1 MDNKVVVSAE
11 INSSIN
17 FAMQQNYVPVIRSV
31 TVRNESEELL
41 KGLTLK
47 IRSEPRF
54 AKEYTYSIAAVAA
67 GGSVEI
73 SPVKIRLLP
82 EYLYSLTEKLAGS
95 MSIGVY
101 SGEECLCECSRD
113 VELLAFDQ
121 WSGLRV
127 MPEMITAFVTPNHPR
142 IAEIVS
148 KAGEYLQ
155 KWTGSPSFT
164 GYQTENPDNV
174 KLQMAAVYAALRAL
188 NIAYTSPLASYE
200 MLGQRIRLPHVVIGQ
215 KLGTCLDLS
224 VLYATCLEAVGL
236 YPLIG
241 FKKGHAFAG
250 CRLNEETFA
259 DCMVDDISAFEKRLV
274 KGSEELLFVECTDL
288 TAGNNIDFD
297 KAVIHGNANIDDV
310 SEFEGVVDVQRCRG
324 SGIRPIP
331 LRLDRARDVYENDG
345 SEAGFAKLN
354 EKAPKSLE
362 IRRMEDLGAG
372 EEKLTKQCVWERKLL
387 DFSLRNSLLNFRPGK
402 NSLQLMVS
410 DLSGLEDA
418 LSDGKNLRVLEA
430 PSDLTL
436 TMRSMKM
443 YDTENEKDIIE
454 SMASQEM
461 KNGRV
466 RTFLPAEELNGQLKN
481 MFRSAK
487 VSMEENGTN
496 TMFLALGFLKW
507 FESEISEKPRYSPLV
522 LVPVDIVRSLRSG
535 GYVIRS
541 RQEEARINITLL
553 EYLRQIFSIKITGLD
568 TLPEDEHGIDLPLIF
583 HTVRQAIMEKSR
595 WNLVDM
601 AFIGLFSFG
610 QFVMWNDIRNR
621 ADELKQNKVVSSLMD
636 GKMNWTPEELPFD
649 AKNVESVFKPADLAV
664 PLSADSS
671 QLVAVAA
678 ASGKRSFV
686 LHGPPGTGKSQT
698 ITNMIANAL
707 YNGKTVLF
715 AAEKMAALS
724 VVQKRLAAIGLDPFC
739 LELHSNKTSK
749 NVVLSQLNKALE
761 VGRIKA
767 PEEHQ
772 AVADRLYNIRT
783 EFNNAIAALHKKR
796 EYGCSVYEAIERY
809 EAKVKYKGR
818 ISLDRSFTE
827 AVTERN
833 ADNFSEAVRR
843 FAVAAAETGPYEQA
857 PWKGCTLD
865 EYSLELRDDLEGKL
879 RETLI
884 VSEKAQRAADILTG
898 TIGIAERS
906 RKVLEELIAIRK
918 AASQDDSAQI
928 FPAVALS
935 DNGEM
940 TAKRINEC
948 CAVGE
953 KYNLQYSSLMQDYDE
968 SVLSYNTADASM
980 RLRQSEASWILAK
993 SMGLNKLVKELRLYS
1008 KNPNAITKEKLSGEY
1023 DRINSVLALQQEIG
1037 AFSQEMTG
1045 YIGGAFSG
1053 VKSDWT
1059 YIRRAVSYSLTI
1071 KTAIDSA
1078 DHSRKAKYME
1088 GVFYLIKDKS
1098 AAAAGA
1104 DIASFFKLQE
1114 FMLEKYRIQLST
1126 PLEMGK
1132 DHIAEYIERLNG
1144 YSENMDLLK
1153 AWTAMQEEKNRLLNF
1168 GLACVY
1174 NAWEKGTL
1182 KESEL
1187 SDAYEANLYFAL
1199 ILKTLRSDAVLKS
1212 FRGSRFEDTIKQ
1224 YKELT
1229 DRFRMLTI
1237 NELVAR
1243 LSANVPAGAGNGAAS
1258 SEIGI
1263 LKKAIKSNGRMMS
1276 IRKLFDQIP
1285 NLLRKLCPCMLM
1297 SPISVAQYIDPSF
1310 PKFDL
1315 VIFDEASQLPTSEAV
1330 GTIARGENVIVV
1342 GDPNQLPPT
1351 NFFSTTHSDEDNME
1365 LEDLESLLDDCL
1377 SISMPQMYLK
1387 WHYRSRHESL
1397 IAFSNMKYYDNKL
1410 FTFPSTNDLRSAV
1423 SFVPI
1428 EGSYDKGR
1436 SKQNRAEA
1444 EAVVNEIIRRMQSG
1458 DTDSIGVVTF
1468 SSVQQNLI
1476 DDMLAEAF
1484 VKHPELEDRDRSS
1497 PEPIFIKNLENVQG
1511 DERDVILFSVGYGPD
1526 KDGKVSMNFGPL
1538 NRDGGWRRLNVAV
1551 SRARKQMIVYSTLRP
1566 EQIDLS
1572 RTRAEGVAGLKAFLE
1587 YAQRG
1592 KAVLASKAGAN
1603 VSEIDPLI
1611 TQIAEELEKQGLEVK
1626 CSIGCSEYRIDLGII
1641 SPDDPDKYLLVILLD
1656 GSNSAS
1662 STATD
1667 RFILQPG
1674 VLGGLGWRI
1683 MRVWTMEWLD
1693 DKKKVL
1699 SMINEEIE
1707 RCKVQ
1712 SAEEKAVTV
1721 AAAEQTK
1728 EIEKLYEQKEETY
1741 RSAGTVYKEAS
1752 IAQLGSSD
1760 DFNADLAEKRILTV
1774 MSRIIDTEA
1783 PISRKALYRK
1793 TLAAWGVT
1801 RMTAKAESRLDDA
1814 LSKIDHRTTKD
1825 GVNLFYW
1832 KADQVPDD
1840 YSIYRIEESSGG
1852 KRAMDEVSSFEITN
1866 AVKEVIDEQ
1875 ISLTRKDLIRETAK
1889 KFGYPRL
1896 GAVIESTID
1905 FAIDRAKERGIISED
1920 SAGKFS
1926 AAAASDG

>member
-1 MDNKVVVSAE
+1 M
-11 INSSIN
+11 
-17 FAMQQNYVPVIRSV
+17 
-31 TVRNESEELL
+31 
-41 KGLTLK
+41 K
-47 IRSEPRF
+47 IQP
-54 AKEYTYSIAAVAA
+54 
-67 GGSVEI
+67 
-73 SPVKIRLLP
+73 
-82 EYLYSLTEKLAGS
+82 
-95 MSIGVY
+95 
-101 SGEECLCECSRD
+101 
-113 VELLAFDQ
+113 
-121 WSGLRV
+121 
-127 MPEMITAFVTPNHPR
+127 
-142 IAEIVS
+142 
-148 KAGEYLQ
+148 
-155 KWTGSPSFT
+155 
-164 GYQTENPDNV
+164 
-174 KLQMAAVYAALRAL
+174 
-188 NIAYTSPLASYE
+188 
-200 MLGQRIRLPHVVIGQ
+200 
-215 KLGTCLDLS
+215 
-224 VLYATCLEAVGL
+224 
-236 YPLIG
+236 
-241 FKKGHAFAG
+241 
-250 CRLNEETFA
+250 
-259 DCMVDDISAFEKRLV
+259 AFEKRLV
-274 KGSEELLFVECTDL
+274 KGSEELLFVECTDF

-297 KAVIHGNANIDDV
+297 KAVIHGNSHIDE
-310 SEFEGVVDVQRCRG
+310 SNEFEGVVDVQRCRG
-324 SGIRPIP
+324 SSIRPIP
-331 LRLDRARDVYENDG
+331 LRLDNARDVYANDG
-345 SEAGFAKLN
+345 GETDFERISA
-354 EKAPKSLE
+354 KAPKSLE
-362 IRRMEDLGAG
+362 QRHMETLNNG

-402 NSLQLMVS
+402 SSLQLMVS
-410 DLSGLEDA
+410 ELGLLEDG

-430 PSDLTL
+430 PSDWTA
-436 TMRSMKM
+436 TMRSAKM
-443 YDTENEKDIIE
+443 YEMENEKELVE
-454 SMASQEM
+454 SIAAQEM

-466 RTFLPAEELNGQLKN
+466 RTFLSAEDLNLQLKN

-507 FESEISEKPRYSPLV
+507 FESDISEKARYAPVV
-522 LVPVDIVRSLRSG
+522 LVPIDIVRSLRSG

-541 RQEEARINITLL
+541 RQEEARINTTLL

-610 QFVMWNDIRNR
+610 QFVMWNDIRSR
-621 ADELKQNKVVSSLMD
+621 ADELKKNKVVSSLMD
-636 GKMNWTPEELPFD
+636 GKMNWTAEELPFD
-649 AKNVESVFKPADLAV
+649 AKNVEAVFKPADLAV

-671 QLVAVAA
+671 QLVAIAA

-761 VGRIKA
+761 VGRIKP

-772 AVADRLYNIRT
+772 AVADRLYSIRT
-783 EFNNAIAALHKKR
+783 EFNSAVAALHKKR

-809 EAKVKYKGR
+809 EANVRFKGKLA
-818 ISLDRSFTE
+818 LDRSFTD

-833 ADNFSEAVRR
+833 AGVFREAVRR
-843 FAVAAAETGPYEQA
+843 FSVAAEETGPFEQA
-857 PWKGCTLD
+857 PWRGCALD
-865 EYSLELRDDLEGKL
+865 EYSLELRDDLEGRL

-884 VSEKAQRAADILTG
+884 IADKAGRAADTAAG
-898 TIGIAERS
+898 AIGVSERS
-906 RKVLEELIAIRK
+906 RKVLEELIAINK
-918 AASQDDSAQI
+918 AAAQNDGAQI
-928 FPAVALS
+928 FPAVALA
-935 DNGEM
+935 DDGEM
-940 TAKRINEC
+940 KAKKIIEYCN
-948 CAVGE
+948 VGDN
-953 KYNLQYSSLMQDYDE
+953 YNSLYSALISDYDE
-968 SVLSYNTADASM
+968 SVLTYNTADAAM
-980 RLRQSEASWILAK
+980 RQRQAEASWVLAR

-1008 KNPNAITKEKLSGEY
+1008 KKPASITKDDLTGEY
-1023 DRINSVLALQQEIG
+1023 ERIRAVLALRQEID
-1037 AFSQEMTG
+1037 AFSSEMTN
-1045 YIGGAFSG
+1045 YIGSAFSG
-1053 VKSDWT
+1053 VRSDWS
-1059 YIRRAVSYSLTI
+1059 YIRKAVDFSLI
-1071 KTAIDSA
+1071 VKKAIDSA
-1078 DHSRKAKYME
+1078 DQTRRAKYRE
-1088 GVFYLIKDKS
+1088 GIFYLLKDNGAR
-1098 AAAAGA
+1098 AACA
-1104 DIASFFKLQE
+1104 DIASFCKIQE
-1114 FMLEKYRIQLST
+1114 FMLETYKIQFST
-1126 PLEMGK
+1126 PLEMGR
-1132 DHIAEYIERLNG
+1132 DHIREYSERLAG

-1153 AWTAMQEEKNRLLNF
+1153 SWTALQEEKNKLQGF
-1168 GLACVY
+1168 GLECVSA
-1174 NAWEKGTL
+1174 AWEKGAL
-1182 KESEL
+1182 KYNEL
-1187 SDAYEANLYFAL
+1187 LDAYEANLYFAL
-1199 ILKTLRSDAVLKS
+1199 ILKTLRSDAILKS

-1243 LSANVPAGAGNGAAS
+1243 LSANVPAGSGAGAAS

-1263 LKKAIKSNGRMMS
+1263 LKKAIKSNGRMLS
-1276 IRKLFDQIP
+1276 IRRLFDQIP

-1330 GTIARGENVIVV
+1330 GTIARGENVVIV

-1351 NFFSTTHSDEDNME
+1351 NFFSTTRSDEDNME

-1423 SFVPI
+1423 SFVPV

-1484 VKHPELEDRDRSS
+1484 VKHPELEDKDRNS
-1497 PEPIFIKNLENVQG
+1497 PEPVFIKNLENVQG

-1526 KDGKVSMNFGPL
+1526 KEGRISMNFGPL

-1592 KAVLASKAGAN
+1592 KAALAAKAGTSVAE
-1603 VSEIDPLI
+1603 VDPLI
-1611 TQIAEELEKQGLEVK
+1611 TQIAEELEKQGFSVR

-1641 SPDDPDKYLLVILLD
+1641 SPDDPDKYLLGILLD

-1699 SMINEEIE
+1699 TMIKEELE
-1707 RCKVQ
+1707 RCKAQ
-1712 SAEEKAVTV
+1712 AAEEKAVTA
-1721 AAAEQTK
+1721 AAAEQSM

-1741 RSAGTVYKEAS
+1741 RSAGTAYKGTA
-1752 IAQLGSSD
+1752 ILQIGSAD
-1760 DFNADLAEKRILTV
+1760 DFNADTAENRILAV
-1774 MSRIIDTEA
+1774 MRRIIDNEA

-1801 RMTAKAESRLDDA
+1801 RMTAKAESKLDSA
-1814 LSKIDHRTTKD
+1814 LAKVDHRTTRD
-1825 GVNLFYW
+1825 GENLFFW
-1832 KADQVPDD
+1832 KPDQVPDD
-1840 YSIYRIEESSGG
+1840 YSIYRIEDGSGG

-1866 AVKEVIDEQ
+1866 ALKEVIEEQ
-1875 ISLTRKDLIRETAK
+1875 ISLSRKDLIRETAK

-1896 GAVIESTID
+1896 GAVIENTID
-1905 FAIDRAKERGIISED
+1905 YAIDRAKEREIITED
-1920 SAGKFS
+1920 TSGKLS
-1926 AAAASDG
+1926 LGTAK